1 MDKIKQLINEY
12 ENFKE
17 EMIMRSTSNEVYEE
31 YYKIH
36 FCEELMNV
44 LNCLNTLPNECKLK
58 EKFVR
63 NIGDLNLDGLF
74 YEFLNL
80 ENPKLGINRLYRRFY
95 IFFKKGELKWIT

>member
-80 ENPKLGINRLYRRFY
+80 ENPKLGSTDY
-95 IFFKKGELKWIT
+95 IEDFIYSLKKES

>member
-1 MDKIKQLINEY
+1 MDKIAELINEY

-17 EMIMRSTSNEVYEE
+17 EMIMKSTSKEVYEE

-36 FCEELMNV
+36 FCEELVNV
-44 LNCLNTLPNECKLK
+44 LNCLNTLPNESKLK

-74 YEFLNL
+74 NEFLDL
-80 ENPKLGINRLYRRFY
+80 ENQKLGSPDYIEDFLYSL
-95 IFFKKGELKWIT
+95 KKED

>member
-1 MDKIKQLINEY
+1 MDKIKQLINEC

-17 EMIMRSTSNEVYEE
+17 EMIMRSTSKEVYEE

-36 FCEELMNV
+36 FCEELIDV
-44 LNCLNTLPNECKLK
+44 LNCLNTLPNESKLK
-58 EKFVR
+58 EKFIR

-80 ENPKLGINRLYRRFY
+80 ENPKLGSVDY
-95 IFFKKGELKWIT
+95 IEDFIYSLKKES